1 LRQSSSQAPRHLTA
15 CVDMDAYRPRYREVT
30 ELLRSRIE
38 SGHFPVGS
46 TLAPEVE
53 LAKTFGV
60 SRATMRR
67 AILEL
72 VEDGL
77 LKRRP
82 RVGTVVIRSRK
93 VDDRSYFRGIT
104 EDLRSRGISSTVT
117 VLKVDLVT
125 PTPAIAEELQLP
137 VDEQVL
143 RLVRV
148 RKLAGVPFGLLT
160 SYVPRWVGLK
170 PTDDFARPLYRL
182 IEATAKVH
190 ITYGHDVLGAAEAT
204 PEVAAA
210 LDVPVG
216 SAVLR
221 VRRTAYVDRN
231 RPVEY
236 VQSYLRSDLYEY
248 HVVLPREPDR
258 PGR

>member
-1 LRQSSSQAPRHLTA
+1 
-15 CVDMDAYRPRYREVT
+15 M

-60 SRATMRR
+60 SRATIRR

-72 VEDGL
+72 VNDGL

-82 RVGTVVIRSRK
+82 RVGTEVIRSRK

-104 EDLRSRGISSTVT
+104 EDLRRRGISSTVE
-117 VLKVDLVT
+117 VLKVEMVV
-125 PTPAIAEELQLP
+125 PAPAIAEELQVPQSEEL
-137 VDEQVL
+137 L

-148 RKLAGVPFGLLT
+148 RKLAGVPFVLLN
-160 SYVPRWVGLK
+160 SYVPIWVGLK
-170 PTDDFARPLYRL
+170 LSDDFARPLYQL

-190 ITYGHDVLGAAEAT
+190 IAYGHDVLGATEAT

-210 LDVPVG
+210 LEVSVG

-221 VRRTAYVDRN
+221 LRRTVYVDRN

-236 VQSYLRSDLYEY
+236 VQAFLRSDLYEY
-248 HVVLPREPDR
+248 HVVLPREPER
-258 PGR
+258 PGRS